1 MKTYYELQLN
11 IIDNIKSNIDF
22 EISRNPSQKEDI
34 LEDYL
39 ENLQFKVEEQTD
51 YEIETATIYN
61 HRCFDIVKD
70 LGFVNWEDE
79 AEDWGKVP
87 KSIHE
92 LAILALS
99 SLMYGAFF
107 TEDIDKAIITYI
119 NILKTT
125 YNV

>member
-22 EISRNPSQKEDI
+22 EISRNPSQKEAI

-61 HRCFDIVKD
+61 YKCFDIIKE
-70 LGFVNWEDE
+70 LGFTNWEDE
-79 AEDWGKVP
+79 AEEWGMKP
-87 KSIHE
+87 TSIHD

-99 SLMYGAFF
+99 SLMYGSFF
-107 TEDIDKAIITYI
+107 TEDIDNAIITYI
-119 NILKTT
+119 NTLK
-125 YNV
+125 